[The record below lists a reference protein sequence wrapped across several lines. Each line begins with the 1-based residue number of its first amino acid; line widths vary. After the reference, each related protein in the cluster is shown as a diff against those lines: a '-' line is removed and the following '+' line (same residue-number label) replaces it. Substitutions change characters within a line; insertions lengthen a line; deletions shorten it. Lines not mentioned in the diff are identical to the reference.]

1 MRTRSQS
8 LSLSLSLA
16 IAIYSSLLLTFFAL
30 PKSNLTSIRPTKTT
44 QFSLMASSLAY
55 SCSAFVEGQKLGIQ
69 RWESKIN
76 RNGNGRLAVATTRCV
91 ASEQPT
97 EEESKKIARV
107 SGRRAL
113 CALIAVGGLTVNS
126 FAPVAFALLESDDD
140 DDALL
145 LKVKED
151 KKKRIERRLSAVN
164 VFKKE
169 IRMHSKS
176 LSIAFNCIG
185 SITIVT

>member
-1 MRTRSQS
+1 M
-8 LSLSLSLA
+8 
-16 IAIYSSLLLTFFAL
+16 
-30 PKSNLTSIRPTKTT
+30 
-44 QFSLMASSLAY
+44 
-55 SCSAFVEGQKLGIQ
+55 
-69 RWESKIN
+69 
-76 RNGNGRLAVATTRCV
+76 

-107 SGRRAL
+107 SGRRAV
-113 CALIAVGGLTVNS
+113 CALIAVGGFTVNS
-126 FAPVAFALLESDDD
+126 LAPAAFALLESDD

-151 KKKRIERRLSAVN
+151 KKKRIERRSSAVN

-169 IRMHSKS
+169 IRMHSKP